1 MRWRRSAKDALP
13 VQPDWQ
19 WSVLLFLLAVM
30 LLGLLHTWLHLRAV
44 RLSYTLSDLATAVR
58 AEQVQTQ
65 ALTIEGSRLRS
76 PSRLEPLAT
85 RQLQM
90 RVRPIS
96 PEQEKRQAAEL
107 ARRRGSP

>member
-1 MRWRRSAKDALP
+1 MIKRRSTRETLP
-13 VQPDWQ
+13 EQPSWQ
-19 WSVLLFLLAVM
+19 WSVLLFMVAVM

-65 ALTIEGSRLRS
+65 ALSIEASRLRS

-85 RQLQM
+85 GELQM

-107 ARRRGSP
+107 ARRQGSR